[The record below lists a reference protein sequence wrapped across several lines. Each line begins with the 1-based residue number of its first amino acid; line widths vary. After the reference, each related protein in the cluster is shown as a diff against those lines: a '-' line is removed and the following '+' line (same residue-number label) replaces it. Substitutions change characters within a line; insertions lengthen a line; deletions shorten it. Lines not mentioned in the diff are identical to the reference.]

1 MKNIN
6 AVLSALLAGTAL
18 AAADTLIRTHTH
30 THRHTFAHTHGG
42 STHTHT
48 VTHAHPHNHYITD
61 GRHGHRH
68 TQAELKRAPGAE
80 HI

>member
-18 AAADTLIRTHTH
+18 AAADTLIRTHT
-30 THRHTFAHTHGG
+30 HTHGG

-68 TQAELKRAPGAE
+68 TQAELERAPGAE